1 MPRGTILLAEDDTS
15 VLQAIGDA
23 LQDAGY
29 DVLRAESGHAALLKL
44 SNDKGGV
51 DLLITDLWMP
61 GMDGLALLTEVKQ
74 RAPLTEVILITG
86 NATVASAVQAMKA
99 GAFDYLMKPFTP
111 PDLLDVVDRALEHRR
126 MREEI
131 TRWRG
136 SDTEGGGEAAESQIQ
151 NLIGRSAKMQAVYE
165 TIRRVAPFKSIVLV
179 TGEPG
184 TGKEMVVRAVH
195 ELSPRKNGPFVAI
208 NCAAVPANLI
218 ESELFGHE
226 KGSFTGAASKT
237 MGYFEAAS
245 HGTLFLDEIGEL
257 DLSVQA
263 KLLRVLETSRVMP
276 VGSTREK
283 PVDVRVL
290 TATNSDLQKAVD
302 EKRFRRDLFDRL
314 NVVRV
319 DIPPL
324 RDRTDDIPLLVHTLI
339 ERLGREHSL
348 PAPTI
353 EEAALATLQ
362 RYPWPGNVRE
372 LRNLLESLLIL
383 GQKPVITDI
392 DLPEHIRR
400 AASNSAGNGGGAVAI
415 YPGIDLDAAEKE
427 TIEKALRQT
436 AGDRM
441 RAAQLLNVSV
451 RTLYRKMSR
460 YGLR

>member
-1 MPRGTILLAEDDTS
+1 MPRGTILLAEDDLS
-15 VLQAIGDA
+15 VLQAVGDA
-23 LQDAGY
+23 LADAGY
-29 DVLRAESGHAALLKL
+29 LVLRAESGHAALLKV
-44 SNDKGGV
+44 SPDI

-74 RAPLTEVILITG
+74 RCPLIEVLLITG

-99 GAFDYLMKPFTP
+99 GAFDYLIKPFTP
-111 PDLLDVVDRALEHRR
+111 PDLLDVVERAIEHRR

-131 TRWRG
+131 TRWRSG
-136 SDTEGGGEAAESQIQ
+136 SDNGGEGGAENQLE
-151 NLIGRSAKMQAVYE
+151 NLIGRAPAMQGIYE

-184 TGKEMVVRAVH
+184 TGKEMVVRGVH

-208 NCAAVPANLI
+208 NCAAVPANLM

-226 KGSFTGAASKT
+226 KGAFTDAKSRT
-237 MGYFEAAS
+237 MGYFEAAT

-257 DLSVQA
+257 DLAVQA
-263 KLLRVLETSRVMP
+263 KLLRVLETSRVMS

-290 TATNSDLQKAVD
+290 TATNTDLQKAVD
-302 EKRFRRDLFDRL
+302 EKRFRRDLYDRL
-314 NVVRV
+314 NVVRI

-324 RDRTDDIPLLVHTLI
+324 RQRVEDIPLLVRSLLN
-339 ERLGREHSL
+339 RLGREHDL
-348 PAPTI
+348 VVPEI

-372 LRNLLESLLIL
+372 LRNMLESVLIL
-383 GQKPVITDI
+383 GQKPVITEV
-392 DLPEHIRR
+392 DLPEHVRR
-400 AASNSAGNGGGAVAI
+400 AVVANAPAGVAV

-436 AGDRM
+436 AGDRS
-441 RAAQLLNVSV
+441 RAALLLNVSV